1 MRRWLFFGV
10 LCAVSLASCE
20 PQERLPAEEVLSR
33 AARANQNL
41 NSVRFTL
48 DGSYSIPIQSLGGSI
63 RGDARTK
70 GVLLN
75 GGGQMKISAETSASF
90 PGSDGD
96 MQIQAAFELFTDA
109 LETKYFKI
117 LSVETQPVN
126 PLLTPDIIER
136 ISGRWW
142 ELPSGQTDPQEIVPT
157 LDPKLL
163 QAQSQVIRVTEDLGF
178 DMLQKK
184 KAYHYQVE
192 VDREKLIAY
201 LQKLSQNNAERID
214 ESELRSK
221 FEELTTDGELW
232 IDAQTFALHR
242 ILWNIKFLRPQD
254 SEETI
259 IAFTMNLMDH
269 NEVPS
274 IEPLTNVALFTVEE
288 LLPKFDEFSTSSHID
303 LSSDLEN
310 GIIEKLLEG
319 TLEATP
325 SP

>member
-1 MRRWLFFGV
+1 MRRWFLFGV

-20 PQERLPAEEVLSR
+20 SYERLPAEEVLSR
-33 AARANQNL
+33 AARANQDL
-41 NSVRFTL
+41 HSARFMI
-48 DGSYSIPIQSLGGSI
+48 DGSFGFPIQSLGGSI
-63 RGDARTK
+63 LGDTQME

-75 GGGQMKISAETSASF
+75 GGEQMHVSVETVARI
-90 PGSDGD
+90 PGPDGD
-96 MQIQAAFELFTDA
+96 VQIQATFEVLTAA
-109 LETKYFKI
+109 LEPKYFKI
-117 LSVETQPVN
+117 LSVETQPVH
-126 PLLTPDIIER
+126 PLLTPDIIEK

-142 ELPSGQTDPQEIVPT
+142 ELPSGLADPQEIVPT
-157 LDPKLL
+157 PDPKLL

-178 DMLQKK
+178 DMVQKK

-201 LQKLSQNNAERID
+201 LQKLSQDNAERID

-221 FEELTTDGELW
+221 IEELTTDGELW
-232 IDAQTFALHR
+232 IDAQTFALQR
-242 ILWNIKFLRPQD
+242 ILWTIKFLRPQD

-274 IEPLTNVALFTVEE
+274 IELPTNVALFTVEE
-288 LLPKFDEFSTSSHID
+288 LLPIFDEISTSSHID